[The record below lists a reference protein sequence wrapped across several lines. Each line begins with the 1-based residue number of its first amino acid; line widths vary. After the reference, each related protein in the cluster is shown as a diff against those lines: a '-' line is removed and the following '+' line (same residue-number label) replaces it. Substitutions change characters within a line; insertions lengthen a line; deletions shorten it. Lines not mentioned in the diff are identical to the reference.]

1 MFADAFDDLS
11 AEDLLQMLQDFLL
24 DSGFYNQFQS
34 VYEMDPEKTMD
45 QLHQALLEALRE
57 QGKIPDEML
66 QQMLQN
72 WEDYQ
77 NSELAE
83 KINKLLERLAEEGYV
98 SVEQPNPSQG
108 QMLEREGDA
117 FRRSARRQGQV
128 RDHGQG
134 PRFSRIQ
141 NPPRL
146 AGLAGEIQFRPA

>member
-1 MFADAFDDLS
+1 MKFINYSKYVADVFDDLS

-34 VYEMDPEKTMD
+34 VHEMDPEKTIE

-77 NSELAE
+77 KSELAD
-83 KINKLLERLAEEGYV
+83 KINTLLERLAEEG
-98 SVEQPNPSQG
+98 
-108 QMLEREGDA
+108 
-117 FRRSARRQGQV
+117 
-128 RDHGQG
+128 
-134 PRFSRIQ
+134 
-141 NPPRL
+141 
-146 AGLAGEIQFRPA
+146 